1 MTARS
6 VILTTLL
13 GYHPPELP
21 AGVLIRVGGL
31 FGIAEKAVRV
41 ALHRMV
47 ADGDVVSDG
56 GRYRL
61 NQRLV
66 ERQARQ
72 DEAGSPR
79 TRSWRGTWE
88 MAVVTAPPRPLADR
102 VALRKHMDS
111 LRLAPLREGIWMRP
125 ANLVRHPSGPAREQ
139 CTFFES
145 RLRDQEPEALVR
157 SLWDLDAWA
166 SEGRRLRNALR
177 ESDGLAEDL
186 LTLTAVMR
194 HLLVD
199 PVLPPELLPAGWPGD
214 DLRTTYREFAEG
226 YLERLRAYAEA

>member
-21 AGVLIRVGGL
+21 AGVLIRVGAL

-47 ADGDVVSDG
+47 ADGDVVSDA

-61 NQRLV
+61 NRRLV

-79 TRSWRGTWE
+79 TKAWRGAWE

-102 VALRKHMDS
+102 VALRKNMDS
-111 LRLAPLREGIWMRP
+111 LRLARTPGRGLDAACESRAPACRARP
-125 ANLVRHPSGPAREQ
+125 ANSAPS
-139 CTFFES
+139 S
-145 RLRDQEPEALVR
+145 RAGYAIR
-157 SLWDLDAWA
+157 SRKHW
-166 SEGRRLRNALR
+166 SGHCGTSTPGRRRAAGSGAL
-177 ESDGLAEDL
+177 S
-186 LTLTAVMR
+186 VS
-194 HLLVD
+194 
-199 PVLPPELLPAGWPGD
+199 PVAWPK
-214 DLRTTYREFAEG
+214 TFSP
-226 YLERLRAYAEA
+226 